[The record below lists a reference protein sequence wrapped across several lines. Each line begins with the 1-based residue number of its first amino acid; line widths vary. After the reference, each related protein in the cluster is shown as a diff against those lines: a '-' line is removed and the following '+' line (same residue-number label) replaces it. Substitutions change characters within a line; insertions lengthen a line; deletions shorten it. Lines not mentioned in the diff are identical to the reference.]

1 MQTPMD
7 SCHLL
12 QLTGAFGRRVDHL
25 PDADPLDW
33 SRNDGI
39 LSAPKKKGRS
49 QKDREQVP
57 YLQIKMVASP
67 RNKRIEQAS
76 S

>member
-1 MQTPMD
+1 MPAHPRVTATAARLASAFSAMQTPMD

-39 LSAPKKKGRS
+39 LSAPEKKGRS

-57 YLQIKMVASP
+57 
-67 RNKRIEQAS
+67 
-76 S
+76 